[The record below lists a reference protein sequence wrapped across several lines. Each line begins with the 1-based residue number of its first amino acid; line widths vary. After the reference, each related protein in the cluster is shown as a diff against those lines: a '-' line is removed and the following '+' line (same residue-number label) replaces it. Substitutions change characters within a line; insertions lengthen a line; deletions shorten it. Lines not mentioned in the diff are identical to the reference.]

1 MNNFIIIEVGSINT
15 KTYLYEEKLKDLG
28 TITIEFRNNYKLNKK
43 IMESD
48 LEKLYE
54 HIESLRKYNY
64 PIYVFGTSIFRD
76 LDNLERGNF
85 LKEFKEKTNLEFTI
99 VTQEMENE
107 LTVYGVVSKIYFVD
121 NFVF

>member
-48 LEKLYE
+48 LEKLYHE
-54 HIESLRKYNY
+54 RYDLYCNY
-64 PIYVFGTSIFRD
+64 ADIIVKNDQD
-76 LDNLERGNF
+76 LELVIN
-85 LKEFKEKTNLEFTI
+85 KI
-99 VTQEMENE
+99 INE
-107 LTVYGVVSKIYFVD
+107 VK
-121 NFVF
+121 